1 MKKIIS
7 LLVLLFMTCGFAMA
21 KDNYG
26 FIDTNLIMSRYSVA
40 LNITSNVKQRQNEIQ
55 RLLADANK
63 KMAAAKD
70 DVSKK
75 TIEANAKKQIQP
87 KLDALASY
95 QKQQNT
101 KLENNIN
108 AAIAKVAKAN
118 NYALILN
125 GNSVVYGA
133 TNVTD
138 LVLKE
143 LNTNFK

>member
-7 LLVLLFMTCGFAMA
+7 LLVLLFMSCGFALS

-26 FIDTNLIMSRYSVA
+26 FIDANLIMSKYSVA
-40 LNITSNVKQRQNEIQ
+40 INITSNVKQRQNEIQ

-101 KLENNIN
+101 KLESNIN

>member
-1 MKKIIS
+1 MS
-7 LLVLLFMTCGFAMA
+7 CGFAQA

-26 FIDTNLIMSRYSVA
+26 FIDANYIMSKYTMAINV
-40 LNITSNVKQRQNEIQ
+40 NSNVKQREAEIQ

-70 DVSKK
+70 NAAKK
-75 TIEANAKKQIQP
+75 NIEANAKKQIQP
-87 KLDALASY
+87 KLDAMQNY
-95 QKQQNT
+95 KKQQYAKIGT
-101 KLENNIN
+101 NIN

-125 GNSVVYGA
+125 GDSVAFGA
-133 TNVTD
+133 VNVSD

-143 LNTNFK
+143 LNMNFR

>member
-1 MKKIIS
+1 
-7 LLVLLFMTCGFAMA
+7 MA
-21 KDNYG
+21 KQ
-26 FIDTNLIMSRYSVA
+26 
-40 LNITSNVKQRQNEIQ
+40 K
-55 RLLADANK
+55 
-63 KMAAAKD
+63 
-70 DVSKK
+70 
-75 TIEANAKKQIQP
+75 
-87 KLDALASY
+87 
-95 QKQQNT
+95 KQQNT
-101 KLENNIN
+101 KLESNIN